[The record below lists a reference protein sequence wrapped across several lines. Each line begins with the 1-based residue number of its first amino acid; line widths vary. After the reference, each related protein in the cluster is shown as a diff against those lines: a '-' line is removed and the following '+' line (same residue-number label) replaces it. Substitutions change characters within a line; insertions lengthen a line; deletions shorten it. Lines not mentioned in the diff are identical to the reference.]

1 MCAEIEFSP
10 QYKKNLGIYGDTY
23 TFKDRNILITF
34 TDGTILKLASWDGDS
49 YSSGIAKQIIN
60 INK

>member
-49 YSSGIAKQIIN
+49 YSSGIA
-60 INK
+60 